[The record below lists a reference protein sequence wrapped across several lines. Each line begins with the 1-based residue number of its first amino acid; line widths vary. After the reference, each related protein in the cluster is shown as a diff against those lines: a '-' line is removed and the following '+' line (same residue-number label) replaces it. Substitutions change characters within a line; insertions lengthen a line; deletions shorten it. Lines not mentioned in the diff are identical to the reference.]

1 MDEKLFWS
9 PQKLLS
15 HDRLLS
21 CVIGARGVG
30 KSFGI
35 KMKLIDDFLKHKR
48 QFIYLRMYKT
58 ELQNKDKFFDD
69 VRFKYEGVKFE
80 VKGNE
85 LRINGELAGWAIP
98 LSRWQ
103 SLKSVSYPN
112 VYTIFFD
119 EFIREK
125 DMVGYPPDVVGSLL
139 NLMDTVF
146 RNRNTSQQRV
156 ICASNSVTVVN
167 PYFLYF
173 NFFPRPDQQ
182 FTKNE
187 SIVVEVVQNKAFADE
202 RRKTRFGKL
211 IAGTPYEEMAIENK
225 FTADSDTFVEKRSKK
240 SQFNFGVR
248 YEGKVYGIWVDREQM
263 LMYMSE
269 SYDPKSKEIFALTSD
284 DLTEKNHLITAW
296 RNNYKLTKMVRAF
309 TKGMMRFENQ
319 VVRNKGYEIFRNM
332 RIY

>member
-1 MDEKLFWS
+1 MDEKLFWN

-15 HDRLLS
+15 YDRILS

-30 KSFGI
+30 KSFAI
-35 KMKLIDDFLKHKR
+35 KCKLVDDFIKHGR
-48 QFIYLRMYKT
+48 QFFYLRMYKT
-58 ELQNKDKFFDD
+58 ELKNKDKFFDD
-69 VRFKYEGVKFE
+69 IAFKFPNAKFE

-85 LRINGELAGWAIP
+85 MIINGKVAGWAIP
-98 LSRWQ
+98 ISAWQ
-103 SLKSVSYPN
+103 SLKSTPYPN

-139 NLMDTVF
+139 NVMDTVF
-146 RNRNTSQQRV
+146 RLRDKSQYRV

-173 NFFPRPDQQ
+173 NFFPKNGQQ
-182 FTKNE
+182 FTKND
-187 SIVVEVVQNKAFADE
+187 SIVVEVVENKAFADK
-202 RRKTRFGKL
+202 RRETRFGKL

-225 FTADSDTFVEKRSKK
+225 FTGDNDTFVEKRPSTAK
-240 SQFNFGVR
+240 FNFAIK
-248 YEGKVYGIWVDREQM
+248 YEGRIFGIWVDRESM
-263 LMYMSE
+263 TMHMSD
-269 SYDPKSKEIFALTSD
+269 SYDPKSKEIYALTSD
-284 DLTEKNHLITAW
+284 DLTEKHMLVLGWKNH
-296 RNNYKLTKMVRAF
+296 YKLKKMVSAF

-319 VVRNKGYEIFRNM
+319 VIRNKAYEIFRNM